1 MDFHSQNEAD
11 SGMDLNDVDICV
23 HTPVTSKRPALATV
37 YRQCHLW
44 IDDECTVALLAKGQF
59 LSMTV

>member
-1 MDFHSQNEAD
+1 MRTHACYLETA
-11 SGMDLNDVDICV
+11 
-23 HTPVTSKRPALATV
+23 HTG